1 MVVFILFYR
10 QYLEIQLFLPWK
22 TYFMSQPAESDLNQK
37 IVQLDSQN
45 QVELHLFVDF
55 LLLRQKQKKRGN
67 TKKKAILADLEV
79 MEMPVDNLILNRETL
94 YGDRIKF

>member
-1 MVVFILFYR
+1 
-10 QYLEIQLFLPWK
+10 
-22 TYFMSQPAESDLNQK
+22 MSQPAESDLNQK